1 MNDLKDFMRKLLLS
15 VVLLLIVL
23 TFLVPTGCTDKR
35 PAPVDTLL
43 SDTTVADT
51 SVTDSTENVIA
62 QTPMPK
68 AADELFDDFI
78 FNFAANKKLQM
89 KRIVFPLPVYKNG
102 KLEKK
107 IPQGKWRMEHFFMHQ
122 DYYTLILDNEKQKQ
136 LVKDTTIDH
145 VVVEK
150 IFFNL
155 SRVQQF
161 VFNRIEGQWKMTS
174 IGYKPLYKNMNAS
187 FLKFYKRFSVDS
199 AYQVQSMAPEVA
211 FTAPDPEDDFSTIS
225 GVIVPQQWPDF
236 KPGLIPSGTIYN
248 IIYGQKYTESN
259 RKIFLIRGIANGL
272 EIEMV
277 FKKLHGQWKL
287 VKFNS

>member
-1 MNDLKDFMRKLLLS
+1 MNDLKVFMRKQLFIVALLLL
-15 VVLLLIVL
+15 VLA
-23 TFLVPTGCTDKR
+23 FFVPTGCMDKR
-35 PAPVDTLL
+35 PAPVDSLKND
-43 SDTTVADT
+43 SSIADT
-51 SVTDSTENVIA
+51 SSMDSTENVIA

-78 FNFAANKKLQM
+78 FNFAANKKLQL
-89 KRIVFPLPVYKNG
+89 KRTIFPLPVYRNG

-107 IPQGKWRMEHFFMHQ
+107 IPMEKWRMEHFFMHQ

-150 IFFNL
+150 IFFKL
-155 SRVQQF
+155 SLVQQYA
-161 VFNRIEGQWKMTS
+161 FNRIDGQWKMTS
-174 IGYKPLYKNMNAS
+174 IGYKPLYQNMNAS
-187 FLKFYKRFSVDS
+187 FLKFYKHFAVDS
-199 AYQVQSMAPEVA
+199 AFQVRSMAPEVE
-211 FTAPDPEDDFSTIS
+211 FTAPDPEDEFSSIS

-259 RKIFLIRGIANGL
+259 KKIFLIRGIANGM
-272 EIEMV
+272 EIELV
-277 FKKLHGQWKL
+277 FKKQHGQWKL
-287 VKFNS
+287 IKFNS